1 MTINDLSLTEYDL
14 VIHKNEAA
22 LKQLVRDGKRL
33 ELRQAYKAIFDAAF
47 HAIQRL
53 DQYERV

>member
-14 VIHKNEAA
+14 VIHKNEVR
-22 LKQLVRDGKRL
+22 LKQLMRDGEKA
-33 ELRQAYKAIFDAAF
+33 ELRKAYKAIFDAAF

-53 DQYERV
+53 DQYERT

>member
-14 VIHKNEAA
+14 VIHNNELK
-22 LKQLVRDGKRL
+22 LKQLTRDGDRL
-33 ELRQAYKAIFDAAF
+33 ALRKAYKAIFDASF